1 MAFTKKEITQMLD
14 ALRDRYPEA
23 GCALVHQNTYQLL
36 ISVVLSAQTTDKS
49 VNKVTGEL
57 FAKYPSPADLAEA
70 DQQDVIDIIK
80 TIGMYKTKSRNII
93 ALAGELV
100 EKHGGKVPEDYDELV
115 KLPGV
120 GRKTANVVLA
130 VGFGHQRIAVDT
142 HVFRL
147 ANRIGL
153 VKEKDVLKTELGLMK
168 VLPED
173 RWTEAHHSLIF
184 HGRNCCTAR
193 NPKCGECPIN
203 GLCEKVGVE

>member
-57 FAKYPSPADLAEA
+57 FAKYPSPADLAKA

-100 EKHGGKVPEDYDELV
+100 EKHGGQVPEDYDELV

>member
-100 EKHGGKVPEDYDELV
+100 EKHGGQIPEDYDELV

>member
-14 ALRDRYPEA
+14 SLRDRYPEA

-100 EKHGGKVPEDYDELV
+100 EKHGGQVPEDYDELV